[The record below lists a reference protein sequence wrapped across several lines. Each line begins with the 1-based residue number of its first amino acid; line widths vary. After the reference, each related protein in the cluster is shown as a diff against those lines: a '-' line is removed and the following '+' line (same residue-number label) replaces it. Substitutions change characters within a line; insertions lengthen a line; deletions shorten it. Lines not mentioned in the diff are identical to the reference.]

1 MDKKISKLYPNYF
14 VYPALVIFSVFFIIP
29 VLASFILSFTDWH
42 IDRLF
47 EPKINGLDNILFLIK
62 DEYFLLALKNTFIFA
77 GLTCFFKVFFG
88 LFLALQ
94 LNQRLYGRNIV
105 RTVFYLPAVLS
116 YIVVGIVFSSMLK
129 MDGLVN
135 NILELIGMVDLQ
147 QDWLGNPKTALYCI
161 IITEIWKWS
170 GFTMAIFMAGLQ
182 GIPNMYYEAAKIDG
196 ATVRQRLRHITLP
209 LLAPAF
215 TISITMNLIGSLK
228 VFEQVYVMTGGGPG
242 FSTQVLGTYIFST
255 FSAGT
260 LGRSTAMGLIQFIII
275 TAIAVSLN
283 TALRRREVEM

>member
-1 MDKKISKLYPNYF
+1 MQKKLNKLYPNYF
-14 VYPALVIFSVFFIIP
+14 VYPALLVFSVFFVIP
-29 VLASFILSFTDWH
+29 VLSSFVLSFTNWH
-42 IDRLF
+42 IDRIF
-47 EPKINGLDNILFLIK
+47 EPKFNGISNFIYLIR

-77 GLTCFFKVFFG
+77 GLTCFFKVLFG

-94 LNQRLYGRNIV
+94 LNKKLIGKNFT

-116 YIVVGIVFSSMLK
+116 FIVVGIVFSSMLR
-129 MDGLVN
+129 MDGMIN
-135 NILELIGMVDLQ
+135 NILEVFGLYDLQ
-147 QDWLGNPKTALYCI
+147 QDWLGNPNTALYCI
-161 IITEIWKWS
+161 IISEIWKWS

-182 GIPNMYYEAAKIDG
+182 GISDVYYEAAQIDG
-196 ATVRQRLRHITLP
+196 ASSAQQLRHITIP

-215 TISITMNLIGSLK
+215 TIAITMNLIGSLK

-260 LGRSTAMGLIQFIII
+260 LGRSTAMGLIQFLLI
-275 TAIAVSLN
+275 TVLAVSLN
-283 TALRRREVEM
+283 YFLRRKEVEM